1 MINVSEHLS
10 ENGKTPMFFAT
21 DKEFL
26 GIIAVA
32 DTIKADSP
40 EAIKQLKDMGLYVV
54 MITGDNEKSANA
66 IGKIAGVDEV
76 VAGVLPDGKKRKY
89 ADLRKR
95 ARLLWSAMVSMMH
108 LHLQLLIS
116 V

>member
-1 MINVSEHLS
+1 
-10 ENGKTPMFFAT
+10 
-21 DKEFL
+21 
-26 GIIAVA
+26 
-32 DTIKADSP
+32 
-40 EAIKQLKDMGLYVV
+40 

-76 VAGVLPDGKKRKY
+76 VAEYFQTERKRRY